1 MPTPKQRSLLAA
13 AGAVT
18 AVLTLA
24 APSATAALDGP
35 EPKAAAVTAVPGT
48 VTEVPAAATEVPAAA
63 AGSSYVETRL
73 FFGTERPD
81 GGPDVTDEQ
90 FMAFVDRSVTPGFPD
105 GLTVQDGRGQWRD
118 ANGTIEKERSYELTL
133 LYPAS
138 QARARGPLIERIREA
153 YRAAYGQESVARL
166 DEPTLADF

>member
-1 MPTPKQRSLLAA
+1 MPAA
-13 AGAVT
+13 
-18 AVLTLA
+18 
-24 APSATAALDGP
+24 
-35 EPKAAAVTAVPGT
+35 
-48 VTEVPAAATEVPAAA
+48 VTEVPTGAVGATAVTEVPTGAVGATAA
-63 AGSSYVETRL
+63 AGSAYVETRL

-90 FMAFVDRSVTPGFPD
+90 FMAFVDRRVTPGFPD